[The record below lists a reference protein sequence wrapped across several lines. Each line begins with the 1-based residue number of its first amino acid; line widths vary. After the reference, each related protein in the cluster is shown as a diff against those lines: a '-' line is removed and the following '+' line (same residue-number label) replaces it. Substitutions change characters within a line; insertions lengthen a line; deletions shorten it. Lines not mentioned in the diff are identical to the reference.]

1 MTKLT
6 EGMVRQ
12 AVKGLPTTTRPAPPP
27 ATIANKAHVF
37 TEDQTTMEWYVDGIP
52 VAELKRRYE
61 AHELS
66 INLTLIGANQ
76 KQLSFVVY
84 NGDDWRAETYN
95 GREVKRI
102 EFDVYLHQGMM
113 ATAAQFSEKHAE
125 AVAHLKNLLAAE
137 VRNG

>member
-1 MTKLT
+1 
-6 EGMVRQ
+6 
-12 AVKGLPTTTRPAPPP
+12 
-27 ATIANKAHVF
+27 
-37 TEDQTTMEWYVDGIP
+37 MEWYIDGIP

-61 AHELS
+61 AHNALVKKIKEIAQLADEPWLIARTS
-66 INLTLIGANQ
+66 EALAMASEHTHEINLTLIAANE
-76 KQLSFVVY
+76 KQLAFVVY

-102 EFDVYLHQGMM
+102 EFEVYLHQGMM

-125 AVAHLKNLLAAE
+125 AVECLKNLLAAE